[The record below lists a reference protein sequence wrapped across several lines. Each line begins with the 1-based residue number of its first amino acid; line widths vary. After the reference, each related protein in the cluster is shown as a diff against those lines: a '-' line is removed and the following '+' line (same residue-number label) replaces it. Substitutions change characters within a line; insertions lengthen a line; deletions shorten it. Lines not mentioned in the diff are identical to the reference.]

1 MIKLI
6 NIILLLLAFIT
17 SMAEPSDSIKKANE
31 LYVENEFAKAIA
43 VYENLLND
51 GFESAALYY
60 NLGNAYYKNGEVTRA
75 ILNYERAKLISPND
89 EDIKHNLELSNLLVV
104 DKIEPLPKPFY
115 LEWRE
120 SVINLFST
128 DKWAK
133 ISLSAFVLMLIC
145 VLAYFF
151 SSILSIRKTAF
162 GLAIVL
168 LIFSAFTYSFASKQK
183 AKLVNRTHAI
193 IFSPTVTVKASPD
206 DSGTNLFVIHE
217 GLKVSITN
225 QLNNWTEIRLE
236 DGNSGWV
243 KNNVLEKI

>member
-1 MIKLI
+1 MIRIL
-6 NIILLLLAFIT
+6 NTIILLFAFFI
-17 SMAEPSDSIKKANE
+17 SMAEPSDSLKKANE
-31 LYVENEFAKAIA
+31 RYVENEFAQAIA
-43 VYENLLND
+43 VYENLLSN
-51 GFESAALYY
+51 GYESAALYF
-60 NLGNAYYKNGEVTRA
+60 NLGNAYYKNGELTRA
-75 ILNYERAKLISPND
+75 ILNYERAKLIAPND
-89 EDIKHNLELSNLLVV
+89 EDIRYNLELSNQLVV

-120 SVINLFST
+120 SVINLYNT

-151 SSILSIRKTAF
+151 SSIISLRKTAF
-162 GLAIVL
+162 GLAIFL
-168 LIFSAFTYSFASKQK
+168 LIFSAFSYSFATKQK

-206 DSGTNLFVIHE
+206 VSGTDLFVIHE
-217 GLKVSITN
+217 GLKVRITN

-243 KNNVLEKI
+243 QNSVLEKI